1 MTDATQ
7 ILIIVVISVLTVL
20 LTAVGIQ
27 VFLILREVRNSIQ
40 KLNKILDNAGEVSE
54 AVTKPITSLSNSITG
69 LSGVTGLLG
78 WLVNRKRDK
87 VSRESNLPAGKAGR
101 QSENV

>member
-1 MTDATQ
+1 MTDTTQ
-7 ILIIVVISVLTVL
+7 ILLIVVITVLTIL

-27 VFLILREVRNSIQ
+27 VFFILREVRSSIQ
-40 KLNKILDNAGEVSE
+40 KLNKVLDDASEISE
-54 AVTKPITSLSNSITG
+54 AVAKPITSLSNSITG

-87 VSRESNLPAGKAGR
+87 VSQESKR
-101 QSENV
+101 QSKNV

>member
-1 MTDATQ
+1 MTDTTQ
-7 ILIIVVISVLTVL
+7 ILLIVVITVLTIL

-27 VFLILREVRNSIQ
+27 VFFILREVRSSIQ
-40 KLNKILDNAGEVSE
+40 KLNKVLDDASEVSE
-54 AVTKPITSLSNSITG
+54 AVAKPITSLSNSITG

-87 VSRESNLPAGKAGR
+87 VSQESKR
-101 QSENV
+101 QSKNV